1 MCHECECIGETVC
14 MCVSVTELCVSE
26 CLYVCVSKYEC
37 CECAHTPAG
46 WSQESGG
53 RSGEERGENATGS

>member
-1 MCHECECIGETVC
+1 MC

-26 CLYVCVSKYEC
+26 CLYVCVYKYEC
-37 CECAHTPAG
+37 CACAHTRAG
-46 WSQESGG
+46 WSKESGG